1 MKKKSG
7 KNYVIKRVNNTLFV
21 FLELKLSLVQSFE
34 NINQNPIVKVKKF
47 NYNIEDLSSWL

>member
-7 KNYVIKRVNNTLFV
+7 KNYVIKRVNNTLFE
-21 FLELKLSLVQSFE
+21 FLWLRLSLVQSFE